1 MVRAPKKALKPIGRA
16 IKTAGAR
23 IPLPVYAGRGSGRNA
38 FAPQQA
44 EQPVVVLRVQVVS
57 CKDLL
62 AKDRGG
68 VSDP

>member
-1 MVRAPKKALKPIGRA
+1 MVRAPKKALRA

-23 IPLPVYAGRGSGRNA
+23 IPLPAYAGRGSGRNA

-44 EQPVVVLRVQVVS
+44 EQPVVVLRVQIVS